1 MSQRLVLVTGATG
14 FLCAEVVRR
23 LVARG
28 DEVHALARKTADRS
42 VLEGLDVHFHEG
54 DLTDV
59 ASLESACW
67 KMAERSF
74 ASRRP
79 WDLVHGAALISYKT
93 KDRAQALAINVEGT
107 QAVLEAARKSG
118 VARVVHVSS
127 VVAVA
132 ACVGD
137 ETLDESAAFNLADCG
152 VDYVT
157 TKHEAEQIALAM
169 ARDLDLVV
177 VNPGAI
183 FGPVERRSNTARF
196 IRQVAL
202 GKGPI
207 AAPPGTIGVLGVTDA
222 AVGTILALDRGRRGE
237 RYLLVERSIT
247 SRQLFDAVAE
257 ELGRRGPLLTV
268 PRVMWP
274 VLLCGA
280 RMWDRF
286 FPIDLAP
293 PQGLV
298 MLARDLR
305 FDAAKARRELGW
317 TPQPFD
323 VVLKGTIASL
333 KERGMLA
340 ERPGRG
346 EASGR

>member
-1 MSQRLVLVTGATG
+1 VSARLVLVTGATG
-14 FLCAEVVRR
+14 FLCAEVARR

-28 DEVHALARKTADRS
+28 DEVHALARKSADRS
-42 VLEGLDVHFHEG
+42 VLQGVDVHWHEG

-74 ASRRP
+74 AARRP
-79 WDLVHGAALISYKT
+79 WDLVHGAALISYKS
-93 KDRAQALAINVEGT
+93 KDSASARAINVEGT
-107 QAVLEAARKSG
+107 RHLLEAARKSG

-127 VVAVA
+127 VVAIG
-132 ACVGD
+132 ACVGE
-137 ETLDESAAFNLADCG
+137 ETMDESTAFNLADCG

-157 TKHEAEQIALAM
+157 TKRAGEEIALGM
-169 ARDLDLVV
+169 AVDLDLVV

-207 AAPPGTIGVLGVTDA
+207 AAPPGTIGVLGVADA
-222 AVGTILALDRGRRGE
+222 AEGTILALDRGRRGE
-237 RYLLVERSIT
+237 RYLLVESSIS
-247 SRQLFDAVAE
+247 SRALFDAVARE
-257 ELGRRGPLLTV
+257 FGRRGPLFTL
-268 PRVMWP
+268 PRVIWP
-274 VLLCGA
+274 ALVLGA
-280 RMWDRF
+280 RGWDRF

-305 FDAAKARRELGW
+305 FDASKARRELGW
-317 TPQPFD
+317 SPRPFAE
-323 VVLKGTIASL
+323 VLRSTIASL
-333 KERGMLA
+333 EARGLLRA
-340 ERPGRG
+340 DR
-346 EASGR
+346 